1 MFYWVQSL
9 LGNIIMS
16 LSFGTLLEVL
26 VKNKFLPSPTVVY
39 IVFKLFFVDF
49 IDCVLST
56 TAKV

>member
-1 MFYWVQSL
+1 
-9 LGNIIMS
+9 MS
-16 LSFGTLLEVL
+16 LSFATLLEVL

-39 IVFKLFFVDF
+39 IVLNHFFVDF